1 MHLAGVDIEVDA
13 GEGLRPRVRLGD
25 PFEPEERQRYSSS
38 SSPPAQ
44 SALTD
49 SQSISGS
56 SGVG

>member
-1 MHLAGVDIEVDA
+1 MHLAGVAIEVDA

-38 SSPPAQ
+38 PPAQ